1 MKFSINKSYMKLI
14 EYYLNIFHYVIYVYC
29 IKYKRFLPDYS
40 PSLNSGIIM
49 MWLSLILV
57 MQLLIIH
64 SLIYKIFH
72 ISYSSDYDFYS
83 TIFFELLVWFSV
95 LHKDKYRLYFK
106 DFKQLSSEKV
116 KVWQKNTH
124 LALLITLMFLV
135 VSMLL
140 LNVL

>member
-1 MKFSINKSYMKLI
+1 MKLI

-95 LHKDKYRLYFK
+95 IHKEKYRLYFK

>member
-64 SLIYKIFH
+64 NPLAELIN
-72 ISYSSDYDFYS
+72 
-83 TIFFELLVWFSV
+83 
-95 LHKDKYRLYFK
+95 R
-106 DFKQLSSEKV
+106 
-116 KVWQKNTH
+116 
-124 LALLITLMFLV
+124 
-135 VSMLL
+135 
-140 LNVL
+140 

>member
-1 MKFSINKSYMKLI
+1 MKLI

-72 ISYSSDYDFYS
+72 ISYSSDYYFYS
-83 TIFFELLVWFSV
+83 TIFFELLFFGRRWA
-95 LHKDKYRLYFK
+95 
-106 DFKQLSSEKV
+106 LSK
-116 KVWQKNTH
+116 
-124 LALLITLMFLV
+124 ITIGAYTLKIY
-135 VSMLL
+135 
-140 LNVL
+140 

>member
-1 MKFSINKSYMKLI
+1 
-14 EYYLNIFHYVIYVYC
+14 
-29 IKYKRFLPDYS
+29 
-40 PSLNSGIIM
+40 M

-95 LHKDKYRLYFK
+95 IHKEKYRLYFK
-106 DFKQLSSEKV
+106 EFKQLPPEIIK
-116 KVWQKNTH
+116 KWQKNTH

>member
-83 TIFFELLVWFSV
+83 TIF
-95 LHKDKYRLYFK
+95 
-106 DFKQLSSEKV
+106 
-116 KVWQKNTH
+116 
-124 LALLITLMFLV
+124 
-135 VSMLL
+135 
-140 LNVL
+140 